1 VTSPNPTGIGAPVPR
16 SEDERLLT
24 GNGEYSDDFSLP
36 DQLHA
41 FIIRSPHAHANVGRI
56 DRSRAEAIPGVAGV
70 LTGQDFAAD
79 GFSPMPAWGNPRDV
93 ALKNRDGAEV
103 FFTPLYPLAVD
114 RVRRVGE
121 PVAVVVAETAS
132 LAQDA
137 AELVNIH
144 YEVLPAVTTVA
155 QAMAPGAAALWD
167 EVPGN
172 VSVDDVKGDE
182 AATDAAF
189 AKAAHVVRLETWNQR
204 VTGVPMEPRAAVADI
219 DSMSDRITLYAGG
232 QGVNRFQNEL
242 ARTLEC
248 DKSMLRVVS
257 RDVGGGYGTRNHTY
271 PEFAIVCWAAWRMK
285 WPVKWVATRAE
296 CFLSDYAGR
305 DLVTTAEIALDGDG
319 RILAMR
325 SENIQNIGTH
335 TISFVPLARG
345 PTVFN
350 GVYDIPAAFVVS
362 KAVFTNQTATASYR
376 GAGRPESMFVIERL
390 MDMAACRLGIDR
402 LEIRRRNL
410 IADDAMPYANP
421 VGVTYDSGRFGRSLD
436 MAVQA
441 IDWAGFEARRAEA
454 KRRGRLRGI
463 GVANYIETATGYP
476 QERVEMTVKPD
487 GTVDLVMGT
496 QSSGQ
501 GHETTYAQI
510 ISDWL
515 GVPFFTVHLRTGD
528 TDFVSMGNGS
538 HSSRS
543 MKLAGHLYRR
553 TTDEIVARAT
563 AIAAHMLEAAA
574 ADIAFAD
581 GRFTV
586 AGTDR
591 AIGLFDVAA
600 AAGGTSLPA
609 NLRGPLYA
617 EAEIHESLPTYPN
630 GCHACE
636 VEVDPDTGAV
646 EIVSY
651 VGVDDVG
658 RVINPMIVD
667 GQTHGGIA
675 QGAGQALMEICAV
688 DEATGQVLAGS
699 FMDYA
704 MPRADLFPD
713 FRLQFN
719 EVPSPT
725 TALGVKGG
733 GEGGTTAAPPA
744 LVNAICDAAGI
755 EHIEMPVTPEL
766 LWRAMRAS
774 C

>member
-1 VTSPNPTGIGAPVPR
+1 MAVSGNSGIGAPVPR

-24 GNGEYSDDFSLP
+24 GQGEYSDDFSLP

-41 FIIRSPHAHANVGRI
+41 VIIRSPHAHAYLGHI
-56 DRSRAEAIPGVAGV
+56 DKTRAEAIPGVAAV

-93 ALKNRDGAEV
+93 ALKNRDGGEV
-103 FFTPLYPLAVD
+103 FFTPLYPAAVD
-114 RVRRVGE
+114 KVRRVGE
-121 PVAVVVAETAS
+121 PVAVVVAETAA

-137 AELVNIH
+137 ADLVTIQ
-144 YEVLPAVTTVA
+144 YEPLPAVVTVE
-155 QAMAPGAAALWD
+155 QAMAPDAALLWD

-172 VSVDDVKGDE
+172 LSVDDVKGD
-182 AATDAAF
+182 ADATDAAF
-189 AKAAHVVRLETWNQR
+189 ANAAHVVRLDTWNQR
-204 VTGVPMEPRAAVADI
+204 VTGVPMEPRAALADI

-242 ARTLEC
+242 TRTLEC

-271 PEFAIVCWAAWRMK
+271 PEFALVCWAAWRLK
-285 WPVKWVATRAE
+285 WPVKWVASRTE

-305 DLVTTAEIALDGDG
+305 DLVTHAEIALDNEG

-335 TISFVPLARG
+335 TVSFVPLARG

-390 MDMAACRLGIDR
+390 MDIAAKRLGIDR
-402 LEIRRRNL
+402 LEIRRRNV
-410 IADDAMPYANP
+410 IPDDRIPYANP
-421 VGVTYDSGRFGRSLD
+421 VGVTYDSGKFGQSLE
-436 MAVQA
+436 MAAKA
-441 IDWAGFEARRAEA
+441 IDWDGFESRRTEAAARGLR
-454 KRRGRLRGI
+454 RGI
-463 GVANYIETATGYP
+463 GIANYIETATGYP
-476 QERVEMTVKPD
+476 QERVEMTVTPD
-487 GTVDLVMGT
+487 GVIDLVMGT

-501 GHETTYAQI
+501 GHETSYAQV
-510 ISDWL
+510 ISDWF
-515 GVPFFTVHLRTGD
+515 GVPFFTVRLRTGD

-543 MKLAGHLYRR
+543 MKLAGHLYRK
-553 TTDEIVARAT
+553 TTDEIIARAT
-563 AIAAHMLEAAA
+563 AIAAHLLEAAA
-574 ADIAFAD
+574 ADIVFAD
-581 GRFTV
+581 GRFSVT
-586 AGTDR
+586 GTDR
-591 AIGLFDVAA
+591 SLGLFDVAA
-600 AAGGTSLPA
+600 SADTASVPA
-609 NLRGPLYA
+609 ELRGPLYA
-617 EAEIHESLPTYPN
+617 EAEIHEPLPTYPN

-636 VEVDPDTGAV
+636 VEVDPDTGHV
-646 EIVSY
+646 EIMSY

-658 RVINPMIVD
+658 RVINPLIVD

-675 QGAGQALMEICAV
+675 QGAGQALMELCAV
-688 DEATGQVLAGS
+688 DNASGQVTAAT

-719 EVPSPT
+719 EVPTPT

-744 LVNAICDAAGI
+744 LVNAICDAVGI
-755 EHIEMPVTPEL
+755 EHIEMPVTPEK
-766 LWRAMRAS
+766 LWRAMRGN
-774 C
+774 